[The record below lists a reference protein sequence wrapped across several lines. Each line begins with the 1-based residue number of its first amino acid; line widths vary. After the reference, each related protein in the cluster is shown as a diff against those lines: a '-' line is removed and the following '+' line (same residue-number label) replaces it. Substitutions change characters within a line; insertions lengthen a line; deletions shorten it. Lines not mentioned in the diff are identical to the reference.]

1 MLCSWEVWSVKI
13 AAPTSRMSETLEL
26 VSHSHTP
33 IMVLQVPSQVITAA
47 SPSAAELLDPLGQP
61 LIGRTLTDFI
71 EGDPSGAMPL
81 LAAGRLAGYETVR
94 VLKLTGQ
101 RRRLWISAVPDTG
114 PTQLAIA
121 VLLKEDATSRA
132 FLPWKDDDPSSPVIG
147 STDAQLMIDRV
158 SSEVYA
164 SLGHLVEEIIGT
176 SFLSLFVQQDIAEV
190 LLALAQTS
198 KNVEG
203 VTLRVG
209 VIGTGLVPV
218 PCQLVLLPLT
228 PPPSCAFALL
238 EADSHGPADGRTVAD
253 LITRLSTGIR
263 GAMTSQAVASGPVRS
278 DFDLSQLSSR
288 ELEIVTRLMT
298 GDRVPAIAKQ
308 LFLSEG
314 TIRNHLSSVFGK
326 LGVGTQQE
334 LIELLRQR
342 PRKV

>member
-1 MLCSWEVWSVKI
+1 
-13 AAPTSRMSETLEL
+13 
-26 VSHSHTP
+26 
-33 IMVLQVPSQVITAA
+33 MVLQVPSQVITAA
-47 SPSAAELLDPLGQP
+47 SPSAVELLDPVGQP

-81 LAAGRLAGYETVR
+81 LAAGRLAGYEALR

-132 FLPWKDDDPSSPVIG
+132 FLPWQDDDPSSPVIG
-147 STDAQLMIDRV
+147 STDSQLMVDRV
-158 SSEVYA
+158 SSEAHA
-164 SLGHLVEEIIGT
+164 SLGRPVEEIVGT
-176 SFLSLFVQQDIAEV
+176 SFLSLFTRSDIAEV

-198 KNVEG
+198 KSDEG

-209 VIGTGLVPV
+209 VVGASLVPM

-228 PPPSCAFALL
+228 PAPSCAFALL
-238 EADSHGPADGRTVAD
+238 KENSHGPADDRAVAE

-263 GAMTSQAVASGPVRS
+263 GAMTSQAVASGPVRP
-278 DFDLSQLSSR
+278 DVDLSQLSSR
-288 ELEIVTRLMT
+288 ELEIVTQLMT
-298 GDRVPAIAKQ
+298 GDRVPSIARQ

-342 PRKV
+342 PQPI